1 MKAQTIT
8 TPAGERLVMLP
19 EAEFAALV
27 EAAEDAT
34 DRMTIARFRRALA
47 EGDEELVPAAIV
59 DRILGG
65 ENRVKVWREH
75 RGLTQD
81 ALAREAD
88 VVEHALV
95 EIESGRQDGT
105 VETLRRIAAVLDAT
119 LDDLAA

>member
-27 EAAEDAT
+27 EAVEDAA
-34 DRMTIARFRRALA
+34 DRTAVARFRRALA

-65 ENRVKVWREH
+65 ENRVKIWREH

-81 ALAREAD
+81 ALAREAG
-88 VVEHALV
+88 VVENVLV

-105 VETLRRIAAVLDAT
+105 VETLRRIAGLLDVT

>member
-19 EAEFAALV
+19 EAEFVALV
-27 EAAEDAT
+27 DAA
-34 DRMTIARFRRALA
+34 DRMAVASFHRKLA

-59 DRILGG
+59 DRIMGG
-65 ENRVKVWREH
+65 ENRLKVWREH

-81 ALAREAD
+81 DLAREAGVRQD
-88 VVEHALV
+88 MLSG
-95 EIESGRQDGT
+95 IESGQEDGT
-105 VETLRRIAAVLDAT
+105 VETLRKVAMALHVT

>member
-19 EAEFAALV
+19 EAEFATLV
-27 EAAEDAT
+27 EAVEDAT
-34 DRMTIARFRRALA
+34 DRTAVARFRRALA
-47 EGDEELVPAAIV
+47 GGDEELVPAAIV

-65 ENRVKVWREH
+65 ENRIRVWREH
-75 RGLTQD
+75 RALTQD
-81 ALAREAD
+81 ALAREAGILKT
-88 VVEHALV
+88 ALV

-105 VETLRRIAAVLDAT
+105 VETLRRIAGVLDVT

>member
-34 DRMTIARFRRALA
+34 DRTAVARFRRALA

-59 DRILGG
+59 DRILSG